1 MEAKGVAVTRLT
13 SRSPAETR
21 RFGRDL
27 SELLFRGDIVA
38 LTGSLGSGKTC
49 LVQGI
54 CEGLQVDDPVTSP
67 TFVLVNEYRGRGRD
81 GEVKVYHFDLYRLE
95 GADDLVDL
103 GWDDYLDEGGICL
116 IEWADRAEDVIP
128 ANAIRIAI
136 EAPERCVRQL
146 TLTRED

>member
-1 MEAKGVAVTRLT
+1 M
-13 SRSPAETR
+13 
-21 RFGRDL
+21 DL
-27 SELLFRGDIVA
+27 SQSLDCGDIVA
-38 LTGSLGSGKTC
+38 LTGALGSGKTC

-54 CEGLQVDDPVTSP
+54 CEGLQVDDLVTSP
-67 TFVLVNEYRGRGRD
+67 TFVLVNEYRGQGRG

-116 IEWADRAEDVIP
+116 IEWSDRAEDVIP
-128 ANAIRIAI
+128 AGAIRIAI
-136 EAPERCVRQL
+136 EAPERSVRQL